1 MTTLLVIIL
10 LALMIGLF
18 MAIMVVATKEDDND
32 L

>member
-18 MAIMVVATKEDDND
+18 MAIMVVATKEDIDD
-32 L
+32 